1 MRPLSYIG
9 IIGLVLVLAGALN
22 WGLVGLFDYNLVA
35 EIVGTGAA
43 ADVVYV
49 LVGVGGLLALAA
61 FGLAVGKASSR
72 GAGSTVAL
80 VGAVALVPAIV
91 GALNWGLVG
100 LFEYN
105 LVAEIFGTGTA
116 TDTVYVLIGAA
127 GLLSLLSIG
136 SLSGRAVTAE
146 EARHA
151 RHPDVGERD
160 RDDYRRAA

>member
-1 MRPLSYIG
+1 
-9 IIGLVLVLAGALN
+9 
-22 WGLVGLFDYNLVA
+22 VA
-35 EIVGTGAA
+35 EIFGTGTT

-49 LVGVGGLLALAA
+49 LVAVGGFLALGA

-100 LFEYN
+100 LFDYN
-105 LVAEIFGTGTA
+105 LVAEIFGTGTTA
-116 TDTVYVLIGAA
+116 DTVYVLIGAA

-136 SLSGRAVTAE
+136 SLSGRAAAVE
-146 EARHA
+146 ETRYAQ
-151 RHPDVGERD
+151 HPDVGGRD
-160 RDDYRRAA
+160 QDDYRRAA

>member
-35 EIVGTGAA
+35 EIFGAGTA

-49 LVGVGGLLALAA
+49 LVGVGGLLALGA
-61 FGLAVGKASSR
+61 FGLAVSKASSP
-72 GAGSTVAL
+72 GAGRTVAL

-100 LFEYN
+100 LFDYN

-116 TDTVYVLIGAA
+116 ADVVYVLIGAA

-136 SLSGRAVTAE
+136 SLSERATTVE
-146 EARHA
+146 EVRYAG
-151 RHPDVGERD
+151 HPDVGERD

>member
-9 IIGLVLVLAGALN
+9 IIGLVLALAGALN

-35 EIVGTGAA
+35 EIFGAGTA
-43 ADVVYV
+43 ADGVYV
-49 LVGVGGLLALAA
+49 LIGVGGLLALGA
-61 FGLAVGKASSR
+61 FGLAVCKASSR
-72 GAGSTVAL
+72 SAGSTVAL

-100 LFEYN
+100 LFEYD

-136 SLSGRAVTAE
+136 SLFGRAAAVE
-146 EARHA
+146 EAHDA